1 MGFHK
6 RYIDNEQV
14 HRLFRKG
21 GASAIIDWYEQGVD
35 AIATKAGLASDI
47 AAIISDSEWRQ
58 MGRVYVSDEIDRLVL
73 KDLGQ
78 EAPTR

>member
-14 HRLFRKG
+14 RRLFRKG

-35 AIATKAGLASDI
+35 AIVATSGLASDI
-47 AAIISDSEWRQ
+47 ATIISDSEWRQ
-58 MGRVYVSDEIDRLVL
+58 MGRMYVSDEIDRLVL

-78 EAPTR
+78 EAPAR